1 MKSSKYFSIFISII
15 LFLICSIL
23 TPVNANAAGLYAKY
37 AVLFDADSGRI
48 LFGNNENTAV
58 SMASTTKIMT
68 LIIAL
73 ENCDK
78 NFVATTSTYA
88 ASMPDV
94 QLNAVTGEQFIINDL
109 FYSLMLESHN
119 DSAVI
124 IAENAAYYLLCKNPS
139 LRSETPFINNYN
151 YDSSFLSEIN
161 HEQSKILVH
170 IFTDLM
176 NEKADDILLA
186 DTYYITP
193 NGLDDED
200 NYSFHHTTAYDLAKT
215 MAYCI
220 NNEDFLYITQT
231 VSKTFSDTTGRYH
244 YQLNNKNRLLNP
256 DEGIISGKTGFTN
269 KAGYC
274 YVCAYKDKNRTL
286 CIALLACGWPPN
298 KNYKW
303 SDANYLIALGKK
315 YYKERYFNYQFVF
328 YVPVTNGKRNYC
340 RLIPDRYVE
349 FLTCGDDSVTYEIN
363 LPETLPAPVNSEQIY
378 GSINLYINNIF
389 YDSIYLKAEQ
399 SIIKQSYFQ
408 IKFKKYINSS
418 IIYHIFV

>member
-1 MKSSKYFSIFISII
+1 
-15 LFLICSIL
+15 
-23 TPVNANAAGLYAKY
+23 
-37 AVLFDADSGRI
+37 
-48 LFGNNENTAV
+48 
-58 SMASTTKIMT
+58 MASTTKIMT

-78 NFVATTSTYA
+78 NFVVTTSAYA

-109 FYSLMLESHN
+109 YYSLMLESHN

-161 HEQSKILVH
+161 HEQSEILVH
-170 IFTDLM
+170 IFTGLM
-176 NEKADDILLA
+176 NEKADDILLS

-193 NGLDDED
+193 NGLDAED

-220 NNEDFLYITQT
+220 NNQDFLYITQT

-244 YQLNNKNRLLNP
+244 YQLNNKNKLLNP

-274 YVCAYKDKNRTL
+274 YVCAYKDKDRTL

-303 SDANYLIALGKK
+303 SDARYLIALGKQYSRQK
-315 YYKERYFNYQFVF
+315 YFNNEYTF
-328 YVPVTNGKRNYC
+328 YIPVSKGKNSFC
-340 RLIPDRYVE
+340 ELIPDCSIE
-349 FLTCGDDSVTYEIN
+349 FLACEDDSVTIQADI
-363 LPETLPAPVNSEQIY
+363 PEVLSAPVNSSQIY
-378 GSINLYINNIF
+378 GAINIYVNDEPIRSI
-389 YDSIYLKAEQ
+389 SLKAKQ
-399 SIIKQSYFQ
+399 SIPKKVHVLDIINKIFQ
-408 IKFKKYINSS
+408 
-418 IIYHIFV
+418 

>member
-1 MKSSKYFSIFISII
+1 MKSFKNFSIII
-15 LFLICSIL
+15 LVLSLLVCCIFC
-23 TPVNANAAGLYAKY
+23 PVTTQAAGLYSKY
-37 AVLFDADSGRI
+37 SVIIDADSGRI
-48 LFGNNENTAV
+48 LYGSNDTTAV

-78 NFVATTSTYA
+78 NFIATASAYA

-109 FYSLMLESHN
+109 YYSLMLESHN

-124 IAENAAYYLLCKNPS
+124 IAENTAYYLLCKNPA
-139 LRSETPFINNYN
+139 LRSETPFISNYN
-151 YDSSFLSEIN
+151 YDSSFLSEIDR
-161 HEQSKILVH
+161 EQSEKLVY

-176 NEKADDILLA
+176 NEKADDILLS

-193 NGLDDED
+193 NGLDAED

-220 NNEDFLYITQT
+220 NNDEFLRITQT
-231 VSKTFSDTTGRYH
+231 VSKTFSDTTGKH
-244 YQLNNKNRLLNP
+244 TYQLNNKNRLLNP
-256 DEGIISGKTGFTN
+256 ENGVISGKTGFTN

-274 YVCAYKDKNRTL
+274 YVCAYKDNDRTL

-303 SDANYLIALGKK
+303 NDANYLIALGKK
-315 YYKERYFNYQFVF
+315 YNRQKYFNCEYTF
-328 YVPVTNGKRNYC
+328 YIPVSKGKYDFC
-340 RLIPDRYVE
+340 ELIPDSAVE
-349 FLTCGDDSVTYEIN
+349 FLACDDDSVNIQIDI
-363 LPETLPAPVNSEQIY
+363 PETLYAPVNSSQIY
-378 GSINLYINNIF
+378 GTINIYVNDEPARSINL
-389 YDSIYLKAEQ
+389 KAKQ
-399 SIIKQSYFQ
+399 SIPRKIHALDIIRKLFQ
-408 IKFKKYINSS
+408 
-418 IIYHIFV
+418 

>member
-1 MKSSKYFSIFISII
+1 MKSFKNFSIII
-15 LFLICSIL
+15 LVLSLLVCCIFC
-23 TPVNANAAGLYAKY
+23 PVTTQAAGLYSKY
-37 AVLFDADSGRI
+37 SVLIDSDSGRI
-48 LFGNNENTAV
+48 LSGSNETTAV

-78 NFVATTSTYA
+78 NFVVTTSAYA

-109 FYSLMLESHN
+109 YYSLMLESHN

-161 HEQSKILVH
+161 HEQSEILV
-170 IFTDLM
+170 
-176 NEKADDILLA
+176 
-186 DTYYITP
+186 
-193 NGLDDED
+193 
-200 NYSFHHTTAYDLAKT
+200 HHTTAYDLAKT

-231 VSKTFSDTTGRYH
+231 VSKTISDTTGRYH

-303 SDANYLIALGKK
+303 SDARYLIALGKQYSRQK
-315 YYKERYFNYQFVF
+315 YFNNEYTF
-328 YVPVTNGKRNYC
+328 YIPVSKGKNSFC
-340 RLIPDRYVE
+340 ELIPDCSIE
-349 FLTCGDDSVTYEIN
+349 FLACEDDSVTIQADI
-363 LPETLPAPVNSEQIY
+363 PEMLSAPVNSAQIY
-378 GSINLYINNIF
+378 GTINIYVNNEPIRSI
-389 YDSIYLKAEQ
+389 SLKAKQ
-399 SIIKQSYFQ
+399 SIP
-408 IKFKKYINSS
+408 KKVHALD
-418 IIYHIFV
+418 IIRKIF

>member
-1 MKSSKYFSIFISII
+1 MKSFKNFSIITLVLSLLVCCIF
-15 LFLICSIL
+15 C
-23 TPVNANAAGLYAKY
+23 PVTTQAAGLYSKY
-37 AVLFDADSGRI
+37 SVLIDADSGRI
-48 LFGNNENTAV
+48 LYGSNDTTAV

-78 NFVATTSTYA
+78 NFVATASAYA

-94 QLNAVTGEQFIINDL
+94 QLNAVTGEQFLINDL
-109 FYSLMLESHN
+109 YYSLMLESHN

-124 IAENAAYYLLCKNPS
+124 IAENTAYYLLCKNPS

-151 YDSSFLSEIN
+151 YDSSFLSEIS
-161 HEQSKILVH
+161 HEQSEILVH

-176 NEKADDILLA
+176 NEKADDILLS

-193 NGLDDED
+193 NGLDAED

-220 NNEDFLYITQT
+220 NNDEFLRITQT
-231 VSKTFSDTTGRYH
+231 VSKTFSDTTGKH
-244 YQLNNKNRLLNP
+244 TYQLNNKNRLLNP
-256 DEGIISGKTGFTN
+256 ENGVISGKTGFTN

-274 YVCAYKDKNRTL
+274 YVCAYKDNDRTL

-303 SDANYLIALGKK
+303 NDANYLIALGKK
-315 YYKERYFNYQFVF
+315 YNRQKYFNCEYTF
-328 YVPVTNGKRNYC
+328 YIPVSKGKYDFC
-340 RLIPDRYVE
+340 ELIPDSAVE
-349 FLTCGDDSVTYEIN
+349 FLACDDDSVNIQIDI
-363 LPETLPAPVNSEQIY
+363 PETLYAPVNSSQIY
-378 GSINLYINNIF
+378 GTINIYVNDEPARSINL
-389 YDSIYLKAEQ
+389 KAKQ
-399 SIIKQSYFQ
+399 SIPRKIHALDIIRKLFQ
-408 IKFKKYINSS
+408 
-418 IIYHIFV
+418 

>member
-1 MKSSKYFSIFISII
+1 MKSFKNFSIII
-15 LFLICSIL
+15 LVLSLLVCCIFC
-23 TPVNANAAGLYAKY
+23 PVTTQAAGLYSKY
-37 AVLFDADSGRI
+37 SVLIDSDSGRI
-48 LFGNNENTAV
+48 LSGSNETTAV

-78 NFVATTSTYA
+78 NFVVTTSAYA

-109 FYSLMLESHN
+109 YYSLMLESHN

-124 IAENAAYYLLCKNPS
+124 IAENAAYYLLC
-139 LRSETPFINNYN
+139 E
-151 YDSSFLSEIN
+151 
-161 HEQSKILVH
+161 ILVH
-170 IFTDLM
+170 IFTGLM
-176 NEKADDILLA
+176 NEKADDILLS

-193 NGLDDED
+193 NGLDAED

-231 VSKTFSDTTGRYH
+231 VSKTISDTTGRYH

-256 DEGIISGKTGFTN
+256 NEGIISGKTGFTN

-303 SDANYLIALGKK
+303 SDARYLIALGKQYSRQK
-315 YYKERYFNYQFVF
+315 YFNNEYTF
-328 YVPVTNGKRNYC
+328 YIPVSKGKNSFC
-340 RLIPDRYVE
+340 ELIPDCSIE
-349 FLTCGDDSVTYEIN
+349 FLACEDDSVTIQADI
-363 LPETLPAPVNSEQIY
+363 PEMLSAPVNSAQIY
-378 GSINLYINNIF
+378 GTINIYVNNEPIRSI
-389 YDSIYLKAEQ
+389 SLKAKQ
-399 SIIKQSYFQ
+399 SIPQKVHALD
-408 IKFKKYINSS
+408 
-418 IIYHIFV
+418 IIRKIF

>member
-1 MKSSKYFSIFISII
+1 MKSFKNFSIIILVLSLLVCCIFCPVTTQATGLYSKYSV
-15 LFLICSIL
+15 LI
-23 TPVNANAAGLYAKY
+23 
-37 AVLFDADSGRI
+37 DADSGRI
-48 LFGNNENTAV
+48 LYGSNDTTAV

-78 NFVATTSTYA
+78 NFVATASAYA

-109 FYSLMLESHN
+109 YYSLMLESHN

-161 HEQSKILVH
+161 HEQSEILVH

-176 NEKADDILLA
+176 NEKADDILLS

-193 NGLDDED
+193 NGLDAED

-220 NNEDFLYITQT
+220 NNEEFLRITQT
-231 VSKTFSDTTGRYH
+231 VSKTFSDTTGKH
-244 YQLNNKNRLLNP
+244 TYQLNNKNRLLNP
-256 DEGIISGKTGFTN
+256 ENGVISGKTGFTN

-274 YVCAYKDKNRTL
+274 YVCAYKDNDRTL

-303 SDANYLIALGKK
+303 NDANYLIALGKK
-315 YYKERYFNYQFVF
+315 YNRQKYFNCEYTF
-328 YVPVTNGKRNYC
+328 YIPVSKGKYDFC
-340 RLIPDRYVE
+340 ELIPDSAVE
-349 FLTCGDDSVTYEIN
+349 FLACDDDSVNIQIDI
-363 LPETLPAPVNSEQIY
+363 PKTLYAPVNSSQIY
-378 GSINLYINNIF
+378 GTINIYVNDEPARSINL
-389 YDSIYLKAEQ
+389 KAKQ
-399 SIIKQSYFQ
+399 SIPRKIHALDIIRKLFQ
-408 IKFKKYINSS
+408 
-418 IIYHIFV
+418 

>member
-1 MKSSKYFSIFISII
+1 MKSFKNFSIII
-15 LFLICSIL
+15 LVLSLLVCCIFCPI
-23 TPVNANAAGLYAKY
+23 TTQAAGLYSKY
-37 AVLFDADSGRI
+37 SVLIDADSGRI
-48 LFGNNENTAV
+48 LSGSNETTAV

-78 NFVATTSTYA
+78 NFIATASAYA

-94 QLNAVTGEQFIINDL
+94 QLNAVTGEQFVLNDL
-109 FYSLMLESHN
+109 YYSLMLESHN

-124 IAENAAYYLLCKNPS
+124 IAENAAYYLLCKNPA
-139 LRSETPFINNYN
+139 LRSETPFISNYN
-151 YDSSFLSEIN
+151 YDSSFLSEIDR
-161 HEQSKILVH
+161 EQSEKLVY

-176 NEKADDILLA
+176 NEKADDILLS

-193 NGLDDED
+193 NGLDAED

-220 NNEDFLYITQT
+220 NNDEFLRITQT
-231 VSKTFSDTTGRYH
+231 VSKTFSDTTGNH
-244 YQLNNKNRLLNP
+244 TYQLNNKNRLLNP
-256 DEGIISGKTGFTN
+256 ENGVISGKTGFTN

-303 SDANYLIALGKK
+303 NDANYLIALGKK
-315 YYKERYFNYQFVF
+315 YNRQKYFNYEYTF
-328 YVPVTNGKRNYC
+328 YIPVSKGKYDFC
-340 RLIPDRYVE
+340 ELIPDSAVE
-349 FLTCGDDSVTYEIN
+349 FLACDDDSVNIQIDI
-363 LPETLPAPVNSEQIY
+363 PEMLPAPVNSSQIY
-378 GSINLYINNIF
+378 GTITIFVNNEPIRSI
-389 YDSIYLKAEQ
+389 SLKAKQ
-399 SIIKQSYFQ
+399 SIPKKVNAIDIIRKIFQ
-408 IKFKKYINSS
+408 KTF
-418 IIYHIFV
+418 

>member
-37 AVLFDADSGRI
+37 AVLIDADSGRI

-78 NFVATTSTYA
+78 NFVATTSAYA

-124 IAENAAYYLLCKNPS
+124 IAENVAYYLLCKNPS

-161 HEQSKILVH
+161 HEQSEILVH

-176 NEKADDILLA
+176 NEKADDILLS

-193 NGLDDED
+193 NGLDAED

-220 NNEDFLYITQT
+220 NNEEFLYITQT
-231 VSKTFSDTTGRYH
+231 VSKTISDTTGKH
-244 YQLNNKNRLLNP
+244 TYQLNNKKRLLNP
-256 DEGIISGKTGFTN
+256 ENGVISGKTGFTN

-274 YVCAYKDKNRTL
+274 YVCAYKDNDRTL

-303 SDANYLIALGKK
+303 NDANYLIALGKK
-315 YYKERYFNYQFVF
+315 YNRQKYFNCEYTF
-328 YVPVTNGKRNYC
+328 YIPVSKGKYDFC
-340 RLIPDRYVE
+340 ELIPDSAVE
-349 FLTCGDDSVTYEIN
+349 FLACDDDSVNIQIDI
-363 LPETLPAPVNSEQIY
+363 PKTLYAPVNSSQIY
-378 GSINLYINNIF
+378 GTINIYVNDEPARSINL
-389 YDSIYLKAEQ
+389 KAKQ
-399 SIIKQSYFQ
+399 SIPRKIHALDIIRKLFQ
-408 IKFKKYINSS
+408 
-418 IIYHIFV
+418 

>member
-1 MKSSKYFSIFISII
+1 
-15 LFLICSIL
+15 
-23 TPVNANAAGLYAKY
+23 
-37 AVLFDADSGRI
+37 
-48 LFGNNENTAV
+48 
-58 SMASTTKIMT
+58 MASTTKIMT

-78 NFVATTSTYA
+78 NFVVTTSAYA

-109 FYSLMLESHN
+109 YYSLMLESHN

-161 HEQSKILVH
+161 HEQSEILVH
-170 IFTDLM
+170 IFTGLM
-176 NEKADDILLA
+176 NEKADDILLS

-193 NGLDDED
+193 NGLDAED

-231 VSKTFSDTTGRYH
+231 VSKTISDTTGRYH

-256 DEGIISGKTGFTN
+256 NEGIISGKTGFTN

-303 SDANYLIALGKK
+303 SDARYLIALGKQYSRNK
-315 YYKERYFNYQFVF
+315 YFNNEYTF
-328 YVPVTNGKRNYC
+328 YVPVSKGKNSFC
-340 RLIPDRYVE
+340 ELIPDCSIE
-349 FLTCGDDSVTYEIN
+349 FLVCEDDSVTIQADI
-363 LPETLPAPVNSEQIY
+363 PEVLSAPVNSSQIY
-378 GSINLYINNIF
+378 GAINIYVNNEPIRSI
-389 YDSIYLKAEQ
+389 SLKAKQ
-399 SIIKQSYFQ
+399 SIPKKVHVLDIINKIFQ
-408 IKFKKYINSS
+408 
-418 IIYHIFV
+418 

>member
-37 AVLFDADSGRI
+37 AVLIDADSGRI

-151 YDSSFLSEIN
+151 
-161 HEQSKILVH
+161 
-170 IFTDLM
+170 
-176 NEKADDILLA
+176 
-186 DTYYITP
+186 
-193 NGLDDED
+193 
-200 NYSFHHTTAYDLAKT
+200 
-215 MAYCI
+215 
-220 NNEDFLYITQT
+220 
-231 VSKTFSDTTGRYH
+231 
-244 YQLNNKNRLLNP
+244 
-256 DEGIISGKTGFTN
+256 
-269 KAGYC
+269 
-274 YVCAYKDKNRTL
+274 
-286 CIALLACGWPPN
+286 
-298 KNYKW
+298 
-303 SDANYLIALGKK
+303 
-315 YYKERYFNYQFVF
+315 
-328 YVPVTNGKRNYC
+328 
-340 RLIPDRYVE
+340 
-349 FLTCGDDSVTYEIN
+349 
-363 LPETLPAPVNSEQIY
+363 
-378 GSINLYINNIF
+378 
-389 YDSIYLKAEQ
+389 
-399 SIIKQSYFQ
+399 
-408 IKFKKYINSS
+408 
-418 IIYHIFV
+418 

>member
-1 MKSSKYFSIFISII
+1 MKSFKNFLLIIPVLSLLVCCIFCPI
-15 LFLICSIL
+15 
-23 TPVNANAAGLYAKY
+23 TTQAAGLYSKY
-37 AVLFDADSGRI
+37 SVLIDADSGRI
-48 LFGNNENTAV
+48 LSGSNETTAV

-78 NFVATTSTYA
+78 NFVATTSAYA

-109 FYSLMLESHN
+109 YYSLMLESHN

-124 IAENAAYYLLCKNPS
+124 IAENTAYYLLCKNPS

-151 YDSSFLSEIN
+151 YDSSVLSEIN
-161 HEQSKILVH
+161 HEQSEILVH
-170 IFTDLM
+170 LFTGLM
-176 NEKADDILLA
+176 NEKADDILLS

-193 NGLDDED
+193 NGLDAED

-244 YQLNNKNRLLNP
+244 YQLNNKNRILNP

-274 YVCAYKDKNRTL
+274 MKLKLITSQHSIRERVTLPFLEQLTKQHTMLFLRICVHPRKTRILSLTPRSMRYLQFRTL
-286 CIALLACGWPPN
+286 SKLAVRIADTHGLL
-298 KNYKW
+298 
-303 SDANYLIALGKK
+303 S
-315 YYKERYFNYQFVF
+315 
-328 YVPVTNGKRNYC
+328 NGKE
-340 RLIPDRYVE
+340 LV
-349 FLTCGDDSVTYEIN
+349 
-363 LPETLPAPVNSEQIY
+363 
-378 GSINLYINNIF
+378 
-389 YDSIYLKAEQ
+389 K
-399 SIIKQSYFQ
+399 
-408 IKFKKYINSS
+408 
-418 IIYHIFV
+418 

>member
-1 MKSSKYFSIFISII
+1 MKSFKNFLLIIPVLSLLVCCIFCPI
-15 LFLICSIL
+15 
-23 TPVNANAAGLYAKY
+23 TTQAAGLYSKY
-37 AVLFDADSGRI
+37 SVLIDADSGRI
-48 LFGNNENTAV
+48 LSGSNETTAV

-78 NFVATTSTYA
+78 NFVATTSAYA

-109 FYSLMLESHN
+109 YYSLMLESHN

-124 IAENAAYYLLCKNPS
+124 IAENTAYYLLCKNPS

-220 NNEDFLYITQT
+220 NNEEFLYITQT
-231 VSKTFSDTTGRYH
+231 VSKTFSDTTGKH
-244 YQLNNKNRLLNP
+244 TYQLNNKNRLLNP
-256 DEGIISGKTGFTN
+256 ENGVISGKTGFTN

-274 YVCAYKDKNRTL
+274 YVCAYKDNDRTL

-303 SDANYLIALGKK
+303 NDANYLIALGKK
-315 YYKERYFNYQFVF
+315 YNRQKYFNCEYTF
-328 YVPVTNGKRNYC
+328 YIPVSKGKYDFC
-340 RLIPDRYVE
+340 ELIPDSAVE
-349 FLTCGDDSVTYEIN
+349 FLACDDDSVNIQIDI
-363 LPETLPAPVNSEQIY
+363 PKTLYAPVNSSQIY
-378 GSINLYINNIF
+378 GTINIYVNDEPARSINL
-389 YDSIYLKAEQ
+389 KAKQ
-399 SIIKQSYFQ
+399 SIPRKIHALDIIRKLFQ
-408 IKFKKYINSS
+408 
-418 IIYHIFV
+418 

>member
-1 MKSSKYFSIFISII
+1 MKSFKNFSIII
-15 LFLICSIL
+15 LVLSLLVCCIFC
-23 TPVNANAAGLYAKY
+23 PVTTQAAGLYSKY
-37 AVLFDADSGRI
+37 SVLIDADSGRI
-48 LFGNNENTAV
+48 LYGSNDTTAV

-78 NFVATTSTYA
+78 NFIATASAYA

-109 FYSLMLESHN
+109 YYSLMLESHN

-161 HEQSKILVH
+161 HEQSEILVH

-176 NEKADDILLA
+176 NEKADDILLS

-193 NGLDDED
+193 NGLDAED

-220 NNEDFLYITQT
+220 NNDEFLRITQT
-231 VSKTFSDTTGRYH
+231 VSKTFSDTTGKH
-244 YQLNNKNRLLNP
+244 TYQINNKNRLLNP
-256 DEGIISGKTGFTN
+256 ENGVISGKTGFTN

-274 YVCAYKDKNRTL
+274 YVCAYKDNDRTL

-303 SDANYLIALGKK
+303 NDANYLIALGKK
-315 YYKERYFNYQFVF
+315 YNRQKYFNCEYTF
-328 YVPVTNGKRNYC
+328 YIPVSKGKYDFC
-340 RLIPDRYVE
+340 ELIPDSAVE
-349 FLTCGDDSVTYEIN
+349 FLACDDDSVNIQIDI
-363 LPETLPAPVNSEQIY
+363 PETLYAPVNSSQIY
-378 GSINLYINNIF
+378 GTINIYVNDEPARSINL
-389 YDSIYLKAEQ
+389 KAKQ
-399 SIIKQSYFQ
+399 SIPRKIHALDIIRKLFQ
-408 IKFKKYINSS
+408 
-418 IIYHIFV
+418 

>member
-1 MKSSKYFSIFISII
+1 MKSFKNFSIII
-15 LFLICSIL
+15 LVLSLFVCCIFC
-23 TPVNANAAGLYAKY
+23 PVTTQAAGLYSKY
-37 AVLFDADSGRI
+37 SVLIDADSGRI
-48 LFGNNENTAV
+48 LSGSNETTAV

-78 NFVATTSTYA
+78 NFIATASAYA

-94 QLNAVTGEQFIINDL
+94 QLNAVTGEQFILNDL
-109 FYSLMLESHN
+109 YYSLMLESHN

-124 IAENAAYYLLCKNPS
+124 IAENTAYYLLCKNPS

-161 HEQSKILVH
+161 HEQSEILVH

-176 NEKADDILLA
+176 NEKADDILLS

-193 NGLDDED
+193 NGLDAED

-220 NNEDFLYITQT
+220 NNDEFLRITQT
-231 VSKTFSDTTGRYH
+231 VSKTFSDTTGKH
-244 YQLNNKNRLLNP
+244 TYQLNNKNRLLNP
-256 DEGIISGKTGFTN
+256 ENGVISGKTGFTN

-274 YVCAYKDKNRTL
+274 YVCAYKDNDRTL

-303 SDANYLIALGKK
+303 NDANYLIALAKK
-315 YYKERYFNYQFVF
+315 YNRQKYFNCEYTF
-328 YVPVTNGKRNYC
+328 YIPVSKGEKSFC
-340 RLIPDRYVE
+340 ELIPDCSIE
-349 FLTCGDDSVTYEIN
+349 FLACEDDSVTIQADI
-363 LPETLPAPVNSEQIY
+363 PEMLSAPVNSAQIY
-378 GSINLYINNIF
+378 GTINIYVNNEPIRSINL
-389 YDSIYLKAEQ
+389 KAKQ
-399 SIIKQSYFQ
+399 SIPKKVHALDIIRKLFQ
-408 IKFKKYINSS
+408 
-418 IIYHIFV
+418 

>member
-1 MKSSKYFSIFISII
+1 MKSFKNFSIII
-15 LFLICSIL
+15 LVLSLLVCCIFC
-23 TPVNANAAGLYAKY
+23 PVTTQAAGLYSKY
-37 AVLFDADSGRI
+37 SVLIDSDSGRI
-48 LFGNNENTAV
+48 LSGSNETTAV

-68 LIIAL
+68 LILAL

-78 NFVATTSTYA
+78 NFVVTTSAYA

-109 FYSLMLESHN
+109 Y
-119 DSAVI
+119 
-124 IAENAAYYLLCKNPS
+124 S

-161 HEQSKILVH
+161 HEQSEILVH
-170 IFTDLM
+170 IFTGLM
-176 NEKADDILLA
+176 NEKADDILLS

-193 NGLDDED
+193 NGLDAED

-231 VSKTFSDTTGRYH
+231 VSKTISDTTGRYH

-303 SDANYLIALGKK
+303 SDARYLIALGKQYSRQK
-315 YYKERYFNYQFVF
+315 YFNNEYTF
-328 YVPVTNGKRNYC
+328 YIPVSKGKNSFC
-340 RLIPDRYVE
+340 ELIPDCSIE
-349 FLTCGDDSVTYEIN
+349 FLACEDDSVTIQADI
-363 LPETLPAPVNSEQIY
+363 PEMLSAPVNSAQIY
-378 GSINLYINNIF
+378 GTINIYVNNEPIRSI
-389 YDSIYLKAEQ
+389 SLKAKQ
-399 SIIKQSYFQ
+399 SIP
-408 IKFKKYINSS
+408 KKVHALD
-418 IIYHIFV
+418 IIRKIF